1 MLVVW
6 WDSVPDTAAPL
17 PPLQLVERPANT
29 SMEGGGKDD
38 GLESG
43 QMLRLGDL

>member
-6 WDSVPDTAAPL
+6 WDSVPDAAAPL
-17 PPLQLVERPANT
+17 PPLQLVVRPANT
-29 SMEGGGKDD
+29 AMEGGGKDN

-43 QMLRLGDL
+43 QMRRLADL